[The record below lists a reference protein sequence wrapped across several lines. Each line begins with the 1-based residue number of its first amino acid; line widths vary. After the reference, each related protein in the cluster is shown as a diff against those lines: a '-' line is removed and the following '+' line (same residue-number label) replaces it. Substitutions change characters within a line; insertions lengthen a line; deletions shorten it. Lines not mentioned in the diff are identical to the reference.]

1 MSSATD
7 DTWKTAE
14 AITAQLARL
23 DDHQPH
29 DWRRMK
35 TTIIALVDAHL
46 ASQTEESIWARPDTC
61 NRKTYHTRW
70 KKDPLFVDVLH
81 NVRKA
86 ARAHQDSRAAR
97 SLATAADRLAI
108 AAPPAV
114 NRLIALLGSADE
126 AIILRAAVAIL
137 DRAGLETASKQSSAA
152 TVGTLDDWRAE
163 AERRRQMVDETLQD
177 FDADADEYSDED
189 PDEDPEEID
198 A

>member
-1 MSSATD
+1 MSAD

-97 SLATAADRLAI
+97 SLATAAERLAL

-163 AERRRQMVDETLQD
+163 AERRRAMVDETLAD
-177 FDADADEYSDED
+177 FDADPAGADEYSD
-189 PDEDPEEID
+189 PDEEED
-198 A
+198 R